1 MEARTVSFQRYTR
14 LGKQPRADGEK
25 TREAILDAAEY
36 LFSFGG
42 LDGVS
47 IRQITKAA
55 RTDLGSVNYYFGSK
69 KLLFNAVLVR
79 RVARMTEQRLES
91 LSSLALVPGQPESVR
106 AVLFAFIE
114 PLFGRGFVDRDS
126 LANYRRLVAL
136 VTNSRALQDE
146 VFRQHYDDAAKK
158 YIDTLSNLVRGAPSA
173 RVCWYF
179 NFFLGALTN
188 AIAETG
194 RVDRLSGGACQSH
207 NLNEMVESLLDATVP
222 ALMSLEQN
230 KCC

>member
-106 AVLFAFIE
+106 AVLFRSNRVLHSVIDA
-114 PLFGRGFVDRDS
+114 GDS
-126 LANYRRLVAL
+126 LGRKREVKYD
-136 VTNSRALQDE
+136 RATL
-146 VFRQHYDDAAKK
+146 HAK
-158 YIDTLSNLVRGAPSA
+158 
-173 RVCWYF
+173 C
-179 NFFLGALTN
+179 
-188 AIAETG
+188 
-194 RVDRLSGGACQSH
+194 
-207 NLNEMVESLLDATVP
+207 
-222 ALMSLEQN
+222 
-230 KCC
+230 